1 MTPRLPDAKFFL
13 QAEDNGWTLVQIRYS
28 RGGGGLTY
36 ELVRNASQLAELVCS
51 LPPQAAVAILSVGKH
66 LAWED
71 AVYVADTDGTCRPGA
86 Y

>member
-13 QAEDNGWTLVQIRYS
+13 RAEDNAWTLVQIRYS
-28 RGGGGLTY
+28 RGGGERRY

-51 LPPQAAVAILSVGKH
+51 LPPQAAVAIMDVGPH
-66 LAWED
+66 LTWED
-71 AVYVADTDGTCRPGA
+71 AVYVADADGNCKPGA